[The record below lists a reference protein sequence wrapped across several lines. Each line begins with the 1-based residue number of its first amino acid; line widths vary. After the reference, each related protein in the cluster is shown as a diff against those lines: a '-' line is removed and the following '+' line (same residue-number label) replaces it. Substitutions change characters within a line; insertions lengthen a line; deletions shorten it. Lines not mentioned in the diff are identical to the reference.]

1 MGKRKVD
8 WVIEEWNKETD
19 LPDEVKW
26 VMYDLYTK
34 DKKGDV
40 RFNYNDFFDLDLSLV
55 TVRKSYYR
63 KAIIFLR
70 KDKINKIKKNI
81 DGQSTNR

>member
-1 MGKRKVD
+1 MGQRKVD
-8 WVIEEWNKETD
+8 WIIPEWNNETE

-34 DKKGDV
+34 DKKGDI

-55 TVRKSYYR
+55 TVRKSYYKR
-63 KAIIFLR
+63 AIIFLR
-70 KDKINKIKKNI
+70 KDKIEKIKNKLNE
-81 DGQSTNR
+81 